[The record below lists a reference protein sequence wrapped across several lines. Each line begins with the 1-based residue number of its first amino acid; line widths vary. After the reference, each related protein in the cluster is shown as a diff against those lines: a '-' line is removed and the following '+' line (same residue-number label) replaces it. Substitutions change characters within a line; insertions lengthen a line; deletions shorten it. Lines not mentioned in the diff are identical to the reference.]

1 MNQTFNINR
10 FGRYARYILS
20 MNRWY
25 YGILLV
31 VCVLPA
37 TVLSLYGQ
45 SQIVHALTFCP
56 TTMLM
61 ILPNIELSK
70 FGGLRRQIG
79 IPASWLEKLIV
90 EIVVRYA
97 PLAAPFGI
105 HAVAVAFGKNGLMK
119 YFADG
124 FEIQSVAFLLCLI
137 TLMFLVYLFDNGQ
150 KHKNSLGK
158 DMISTNLF
166 MAVYFGVM
174 WGVLAMN
181 EHGLMMDIKLRIAI
195 IIMLI
200 SSLALFVTAVVFYR
214 KRKAL

>member
-1 MNQTFNINR
+1 MNQTFNIKR
-10 FGRYARYILS
+10 FGRYTRYILS

-25 YGILLV
+25 YGILFV

-45 SQIVHALTFCP
+45 SQIVHALTFCA
-56 TTMLM
+56 TTMLI

-97 PLAAPFGI
+97 PLAVPFGI
-105 HAVAVAFGKNGLMK
+105 HAVVVAFGAKELTK

-124 FEIQSVAFLLCLI
+124 FEIQVVAFLLCFQTLLFLI
-137 TLMFLVYLFDNGQ
+137 YLFDTG
-150 KHKNSLGK
+150 KKRKNPFGK
-158 DMISTNLF
+158 DIINSNLF
-166 MAVYFGVM
+166 MAVYNS
-174 WGVLAMN
+174 VLWFMVGMGN
-181 EHGLMMDIKLRIAI
+181 I
-195 IIMLI
+195 ILVSAKSPTILTIMFSAALV
-200 SSLALFVTAVVFYR
+200 SLVAAVFVYR
-214 KRKAL
+214 KRKGC